1 MTKNFKLAAPAAVL
15 LAAGL
20 SLGAWAQTAAAADN
34 YGTTSTTSGSSSN
47 AMGDMNPNANARGA
61 ATTSDS
67 ATAGSAASRSSTS
80 GSAAYGATDTTDMSG
95 TMRQGPA
102 YSGSTE
108 VTTTTTR
115 PSTANDISQ
124 AGAEQSPSM
133 PGMMKSPS
141 TGPKTDG
148 PTVQPRPYDNGM
160 TPKAKI
166 DREANKKHRTKHSR
180 KYKHEDGSARTE
192 STPRDHM
199 AGDKFTPGEMK
210 SPATGPKTDGPTV
223 RGSSTPPGS
232 SSAMPASSMDKPRND
247 PSFTPG
253 QMKSPNTGPKTDGP
267 TVRPGPGGTGGMD
280 PSTTPTR

>member
-1 MTKNFKLAAPAAVL
+1 MKKNFKLTAPAAVL

-20 SLGAWAQTAAAADN
+20 SLGTLAQTAAAADS
-34 YGTTSTTSGSSSN
+34 YGTTTPGSMGSS
-47 AMGDMNPNANARGA
+47 MGDMNPNANARGA
-61 ATTSDS
+61 ATTSES
-67 ATAGSAASRSSTS
+67 ATAGSASTGASS
-80 GSAAYGATDTTDMSG
+80 YGASGGADVSG

-115 PSTANDISQ
+115 PTTANDISQ
-124 AGAEQSPSM
+124 AGAEQAPSM

-160 TPKAKI
+160 TPKAQM
-166 DREANKKHRTKHSR
+166 DREANKKHSTKHKR
-180 KYKHEDGSARTE
+180 THKNADGSMSSEASSSE
-192 STPRDHM
+192 HM
-199 AGDKFTPGEMK
+199 SGDKFTPGEMK

-232 SSAMPASSMDKPRND
+232 SSAMPASAMDKAKND
-247 PSFTPG
+247 PNYMPG

-267 TVRPGPGGTGGMD
+267 TVRPGSAGSGGME
-280 PSTTPTR
+280 PSSSPTR

>member
-1 MTKNFKLAAPAAVL
+1 MTKKFKLAAPAAVL

-20 SLGAWAQTAAAADN
+20 SLGTWAQTAAAADN
-34 YGTTSTTSGSSSN
+34 YGTTSTTSGSSSHS
-47 AMGDMNPNANARGA
+47 MGDMNPNANARGA

-67 ATAGSAASRSSTS
+67 ATAGSATS
-80 GSAAYGATDTTDMSG
+80 GSTTYGATGNTDVSG

-166 DREANKKHRTKHSR
+166 DREANKKHGTKHSR
-180 KYKHEDGSARTE
+180 KHKHEDETTRME
-192 STPRDHM
+192 STTTDHM
-199 AGDKFTPGEMK
+199 SGDKFTPGEMK

-247 PSFTPG
+247 PNFTPG

-267 TVRPGPGGTGGMD
+267 TVRPGPSGTGGMD
-280 PSTTPTR
+280 PSTAPTR